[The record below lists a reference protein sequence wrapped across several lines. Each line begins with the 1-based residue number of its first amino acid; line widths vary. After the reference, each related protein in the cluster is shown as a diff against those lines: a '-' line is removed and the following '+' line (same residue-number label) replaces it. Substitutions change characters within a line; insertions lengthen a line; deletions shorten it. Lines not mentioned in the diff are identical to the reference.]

1 MGMISDFLM
10 ARRLRRGPT
19 LLLPYAPDPATLLET
34 VRLHDPQAGPYGR
47 GFKIGENVELRG
59 PIALTPELAARA
71 GLPAGWPAAFFAR
84 NIDGDA
90 GGEFARLSLLV
101 RGLAERLGG
110 REHPECQEPPEDL
123 AEVAGGRLV
132 PVDEVIG
139 LLADDVP
146 GLAVTTVTD
155 AGTTLLTSAESPIEV
170 FVTEWDADDVTYELS
185 ADGGY
190 GTDVPATARRAA
202 LAIAGRA
209 GGVPRDHNGFLII
222 G

>member
-1 MGMISDFLM
+1 MGVISDFFL

-19 LLLPYAPDPATLLET
+19 LLLPYAPDPATVLET

-59 PIALTPELAARA
+59 PIELTPELAARA
-71 GLPAGWPAAFFAR
+71 GLPAGWGAAFFAR
-84 NIDGDA
+84 TIDSEA
-90 GGEFARLSLLV
+90 GGDFARPSLLV

-123 AEVAGGRLV
+123 AEVTGGRPV

-146 GLAVTTVTD
+146 GLVVAAVTE

-190 GTDVPATARRAA
+190 GTEVPAAARRAA
-202 LAIAGRA
+202 LAIAARA
-209 GGVPRDHNGFLII
+209 GGVARDHNGFLITQ
-222 G
+222 

>member
-10 ARRLRRGPT
+10 ARRLRKGPT
-19 LLLPYAPDPATLLET
+19 LLLPYAPDPATVLRT

-59 PIALTPELAARA
+59 PIRLTPELAARA
-71 GLPAGWPAAFFAR
+71 GLPAGWAAAFFAR
-84 NIDGDA
+84 NIDSEEGGDFSRP
-90 GGEFARLSLLV
+90 GLLV

-123 AEVAGGRLV
+123 AEVTGGRAI
-132 PVDEVIG
+132 PVDELIA
-139 LLADDVP
+139 LLADDLP

-170 FVTEWDADDVTYELS
+170 FVNEWDADDVTYELS

-190 GTDVPATARRAA
+190 GTEIPATARRAA
-202 LAIAGRA
+202 LAIVERT
-209 GGVPRDHNGFLII
+209 GGVARDHNGFLITE
-222 G
+222 

>member
-1 MGMISDFLM
+1 MGLISDFLM
-10 ARRLRRGPT
+10 ARRLRKGPT
-19 LLLPYAPDPATLLET
+19 LLLPYAPDTATVLET
-34 VRLHDPQAGPYGR
+34 VRLHDPQAGPYGW

-59 PIALTPELAARA
+59 PIELTPELAARA
-71 GLPAGWPAAFFAR
+71 GLPAGWATAFFAR
-84 NIDGDA
+84 NIDSEEGGD
-90 GGEFARLSLLV
+90 FSRPSLLV

-123 AEVAGGRLV
+123 AEVTGGRLI

-139 LLADDVP
+139 LLADDLP
-146 GLAVTTVTD
+146 GLAVATVTD
-155 AGTTLLTSAESPIEV
+155 TGATLLTSAESPIEV

-190 GTDVPATARRAA
+190 GTDVPAAARRAA
-202 LAIAGRA
+202 LAIAERT
-209 GGVPRDHNGFLII
+209 GGTARDHNGFLIT

>member
-10 ARRLRRGPT
+10 ARRLRKGPT

-59 PIALTPELAARA
+59 PIELTPELAARA
-71 GLPAGWPAAFFAR
+71 GLPAGWAAAFFAR
-84 NIDGDA
+84 NIDSEA
-90 GGEFARLSLLV
+90 GGDFARPSLLV

-123 AEVAGGRLV
+123 AEVTGGRLIA
-132 PVDEVIG
+132 VDEVIG

-190 GTDVPATARRAA
+190 GTDVPAAARRAA
-202 LAIAGRA
+202 LAIAERT
-209 GGVPRDHNGFLII
+209 GGVARDHNGFLVT

>member
-10 ARRLRRGPT
+10 ARRLRKGPT
-19 LLLPYAPDPATLLET
+19 LLLPYAPDSATLLKT

-47 GFKIGENVELRG
+47 GLKIGENVELRG
-59 PIALTPELAARA
+59 PIELTPELAARA
-71 GLPAGWPAAFFAR
+71 GLPAGWAAAFFAR
-84 NIDGDA
+84 NIDSDA
-90 GGEFARLSLLV
+90 GGDFARPRLLV

-123 AEVAGGRLV
+123 AEVTGGRLV
-132 PVDEVIG
+132 AVGEVVG

-185 ADGGY
+185 ADVGY
-190 GTDVPATARRAA
+190 GTDVPAAARRAA
-202 LAIAGRA
+202 LALAART
-209 GGVPRDHNGFLII
+209 GGVARDHNGFLITE
-222 G
+222 